1 MEKVQHYRVDP
12 SSCAVAISVKSV
24 EADLHPFEERDPL
37 DVIDRP
43 PLLKGKAGMIRAQWQ
58 PPLRRQSPQIDLHSA
73 PGASFVNV
81 AGSAARGAIEVAI
94 THGYRRTAHIE
105 KLFAPRS
112 AWPPHGESWDHE
124 LIRNPD

>member
-43 PLLKGKAGMIRAQWQ
+43 PLLKGKAGMIRRQWL

-81 AGSAARGAIEVAI
+81 AGIAPRGAQEFAVTPRYPFP
-94 THGYRRTAHIE
+94 THN
-105 KLFAPRS
+105 
-112 AWPPHGESWDHE
+112 
-124 LIRNPD
+124 RNLLRLLNI